1 MVRAKGTSSD
11 EEALRARIRAA
22 GLRVTAPRVAVL
34 QRMELARAP
43 VSHGELSDALAS
55 AWDRAT
61 IYRNLMDLTESGL
74 LRRTDLGDHI
84 WRFELARDA
93 VGDPDHEAARH
104 AHFVCRTCGE
114 VQCLPSES
122 VQLQLSRAAP
132 RSVRARSVEIQL
144 KGVCERCV

>member
-1 MVRAKGTSSD
+1 MVRSRDNAAQ
-11 EEALRARIRAA
+11 EALRARIRAA

-34 QRMELARAP
+34 QRMELARSP
-43 VSHGELSDALAS
+43 VSHGELSDALS
-55 AWDRAT
+55 PAWDRAT

-84 WRFELARDA
+84 WRFELAS
-93 VGDPDHEAARH
+93 VETLGHEAPQH

-122 VQLQLSRAAP
+122 VQLQLSRTAP
-132 RSVRARSVEIQL
+132 KSVRAQSVEIQL
-144 KGVCERCV
+144 KGLCERCT